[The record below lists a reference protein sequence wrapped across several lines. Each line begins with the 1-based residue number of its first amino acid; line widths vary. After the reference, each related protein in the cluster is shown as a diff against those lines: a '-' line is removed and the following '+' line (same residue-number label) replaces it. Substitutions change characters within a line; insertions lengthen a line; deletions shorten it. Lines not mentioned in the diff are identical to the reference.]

1 MRRFKAFTLTEL
13 MVALAVIGILVAVV
27 TPAIMRTRPNK
38 NKMMIKKTY
47 YEAEKIV
54 NSLINDENLYADGR
68 DACNSQD
75 VGADIGDCRWGF
87 DDFSKVKYD
96 GEEYG
101 AGNIADDAPEAEL
114 TANKKQK
121 AEKFAGL
128 FAAKLNWKSKSGYVY
143 TTADGVT
150 WDLTGTTFTGTDIV
164 WNHTTTM
171 KPYQIGASNNNVIPA
186 GSILIDVNG
195 ADSPNCRETNPDGSK
210 NADFDRYQ
218 IDIWVNGKMN
228 INKDDDKA
236 AEFITIN
243 TSLRD
248 SL

>member
-13 MVALAVIGILVAVV
+13 MVALAVIGVLVAVV

-54 NSLINDENLYADGR
+54 NSLINDESLYADSR
-68 DACNSQD
+68 DECNSQAVD
-75 VGADIGDCRWGF
+75 TPIGGCRWGF
-87 DDFSKVKYD
+87 DDFSKVRYD

-101 AGNIADDAPEAEL
+101 GTTNAEKAG
-114 TANKKQK
+114 
-121 AEKFAGL
+121 KFAGL
-128 FAAKLNWKSKSGYVY
+128 FAAKLNWKSKNNYVY

-150 WDLTGTTFTGTDIV
+150 WDLTGTTFNATNKIIWD
-164 WNHTTTM
+164 HTTIM
-171 KPYQIGASNNNVIPA
+171 KPYQITSSANVIPA

-195 ADSPNCRETNPDGSK
+195 GDPPNCRETNADGSK

-228 INKDDDKA
+228 INGDDDKA

>member
-68 DACNSQD
+68 DTCNSQD
-75 VGADIGDCRWGF
+75 VGAAIGDCRWGF

-101 AGNIADDAPEAEL
+101 AGNIADDAPAAEL

-128 FAAKLNWKSKSGYVY
+128 FAAKLNWKSKNGYVY

-150 WDLTGTTFTGTDIV
+150 WNLTGTTINSENKVV
-164 WNHTTTM
+164 WSHDKTL
-171 KPYQIGASNNNVIPA
+171 KPYKIAADEANYIKP

-195 ADSPNCRETNPDGSK
+195 SDPPNQRETNGSS
-210 NADFDRYQ
+210 DFDQYQ

-228 INKDDDKA
+228 INSADEKA

>member
-13 MVALAVIGILVAVV
+13 MVALAVIGVLVAVV

-54 NSLINDENLYADGR
+54 NSLINDESLYADSR
-68 DACNSQD
+68 DECNSQA
-75 VGADIGDCRWGF
+75 ADAPIGGCRWGF
-87 DDFSKVKYD
+87 DDFSKVRYD

-101 AGNIADDAPEAEL
+101 GTTDAEKAG
-114 TANKKQK
+114 
-121 AEKFAGL
+121 KFAGL
-128 FAAKLNWKSKSGYVY
+128 FAAKLNWKSKTNYVY

-150 WDLTGTTFTGTDIV
+150 WDLTGTTISDNKVV
-164 WNHTTTM
+164 WSHDKTL
-171 KPYQIGASNNNVIPA
+171 KPYQIADETNYIKP

-195 ADSPNCRETNPDGSK
+195 SEGPNCREK
-210 NADFDRYQ
+210 NADGTKNTDFDRYQ

-228 INKDDDKA
+228 INKDDGKA